1 MGIANQK
8 EKLPKERSGNKHF
21 EKENN
26 YKGRPHLDAG
36 EKKMSQYRRRGEKKA
51 RIRPLQS
58 CIIGCLNCKQLVIQ
72 LYPNSTVPESALKSL
87 KKILLTKLIVLTE
100 LQE

>member
-1 MGIANQK
+1 MGTANQK

-26 YKGRPHLDAG
+26 YKGQPHAG
-36 EKKMSQYRRRGEKKA
+36 GKKMSHYRRRGKKKA

-72 LYPNSTVPESALKSL
+72 LYPNLTVPESALKSL